1 MQTWLRADTRI
12 DALTGERLDHNGDG
26 AGEHAVP
33 AGTTLHGPGGVR
45 GLEGLPQG
53 VTLSIDTLLDL
64 APFRLDRDAR
74 RNHDRPYAYTYT
86 LPELEAALAHPD
98 VTRERIARGSDAPE
112 RGQRLALYAAIA
124 QWIAYVR
131 REWRDRAP
139 GEPMAGPAHE
149 VLDPV
154 LLDFDAEC
162 RVGLS
167 EQAREWV
174 EGVAPRIPQSAAW
187 EAERCLRA
195 GLEAYTVALGHS
207 LDDQLRV
214 VAARESVP
222 HRCPLAEPPPDPNAI
237 QCGHRLLGPL
247 YDGAIGHRVVWRAM
261 VDPASGTEHVRIE
274 LRSGVSDVEA
284 VAIEID
290 RICVGLIV
298 AGARTSF
305 AHEGDSQRLGEI
317 GEAVSEVARNAITQS
332 RVDAAQEP

>member
-1 MQTWLRADTRI
+1 MQTGLLRAETRI

-26 AGEHAVP
+26 AGEHAIP

-53 VTLSIDTLLDL
+53 VTLAIDTLLDL
-64 APFRLDRDAR
+64 QLFRLDRDAR
-74 RNHDRPYAYTYT
+74 RNHDRPYAYT

-98 VTRERIARGSDAPE
+98 VTREQIVRGSDAPE
-112 RGQRLALYAAIA
+112 RGRRLALYDAIA

-139 GEPMAGPAHE
+139 GEPMAAPAHE

-154 LLDFDAEC
+154 LLDFYAEY
-162 RVGLS
+162 RVALS
-167 EQAREWV
+167 EQGREWV
-174 EGVAPRIPQSAAW
+174 EGMAPRIPQSAAW

-195 GLEAYTVALGHS
+195 GLDSYTVALGHS

-222 HRCPLAEPPPDPNAI
+222 HRCPLAEPPPDPNSI

-247 YDGAIGHRVVWRAM
+247 YDGAIGHRVVWRAT
-261 VDPASGTEHVRIE
+261 VDPASSTEHVRIE
-274 LRSGVSDVEA
+274 LRSGASDVEA

-290 RICVGLIV
+290 PICVGLV
-298 AGARTSF
+298 AAGAHTSF
-305 AHEGDSQRLGEI
+305 THEGDSQRLGEI
-317 GEAVSEVARNAITQS
+317 GEAVSEVVRNAITQS